1 MKPYQKIPIQD
12 CGEALVPIPKQM
24 FAFETPHPYQKLGAP
39 YQKISPY
46 MLRYGVLQALQD
58 AQKQLQEKQPGWQIK
73 IFDAYRPVA
82 VQQFMVDYT
91 FQTLRQQLPNESQ
104 EIIAQ
109 QVAQFWAQPSDNWN
123 TPPPHST
130 GAAIDITLVNEQ
142 GKTLDLGSEIDELS
156 SRSYPNFYQDATTA
170 SEQLYQQRRELL
182 RAVMF
187 QVGFRQHPQE
197 WWHFSLGDQMWAW
210 LKRQESSHEVI
221 AYYGR
226 VSEP

>member
-12 CGEALVPIPKQM
+12 CGETLVSIPKHH
-24 FAFETPHPYQKLGAP
+24 FAFEIPHPYQKLGAP
-39 YQKISPY
+39 YEGVSPY
-46 MLRYGVLQALQD
+46 MLRQGVLEALKQAQ
-58 AQKQLQEKQPGWQIK
+58 QQLQVKQPEWQIK

-91 FQTLRQQLPNESQ
+91 FQTLRQQLPNES
-104 EIIAQ
+104 EEAIAQ
-109 QVAQFWAQPSDNWN
+109 QVEQFWAQPSENPD

-142 GKTLDLGSEIDELS
+142 GETLDLGSEIDELS
-156 SRSYPNFYQDATTA
+156 SRSFPDFYEDAATA
-170 SEQLYQQRRELL
+170 SEQLYQQRRNLL
-182 RAVMF
+182 KAVM
-187 QVGFRQHPQE
+187 VEAGFRQHPQE
-197 WWHFSLGDQMWAW
+197 WWHFSRGDQMWAW

-226 VSEP
+226 VSEH